1 MAATLCPHCGTPNR
15 TGSNFCNRCGAD
27 LRGETP
33 PATDISG
40 AAAPESLGAAA
51 PETASPTEQTQP
63 WLAPGFLGADD
74 APFEEDEEE
83 LAVLDTLSPLPTPA
97 ARLVSGVQG
106 LLDPIRV
113 AAMPQ
118 DETLVGGV
126 TGAPELPF
134 NAEQL
139 RRVRALLLEDPVL
152 ASGATPRP
160 APARS
165 LWLPWIFLSFG
176 LSVAVLLWIGWP
188 LPAGAPM
195 LWQGVASGFA
205 AVDRLGPGARVQ
217 LLWAYDPATAGEMEL
232 VSAPVLRHLRDRG
245 VTLDV
250 VSLLPN
256 GPATARRVFAAV
268 ETERLPDLSAI
279 GVYRTLEVRF
289 LPGGVTALPL
299 LATESAD
306 LAVVFGAQAED
317 VQQWL
322 EQVAPVNRAPVLAV
336 ISAGADPPLRPFLN
350 SGQLAGL
357 ISGYDGA
364 YHYYEL
370 LGETPPAAVRSLRTQ
385 IAGQGYGALA
395 LLAIVVLGNLAA
407 LLTGRRHDG

>member
-232 VSAPVLRHLRDRG
+232 VSAPVLA
-245 VTLDV
+245 VT
-250 VSLLPN
+250 
-256 GPATARRVFAAV
+256 
-268 ETERLPDLSAI
+268 
-279 GVYRTLEVRF
+279 
-289 LPGGVTALPL
+289 
-299 LATESAD
+299 
-306 LAVVFGAQAED
+306 
-317 VQQWL
+317 
-322 EQVAPVNRAPVLAV
+322 
-336 ISAGADPPLRPFLN
+336 SAGADPPLRPFLN